1 MTTEGRPPGD
11 YHEAMSS
18 PGSRPLIALDA
29 MPDGTGSDGASP
41 GGVQSVDRAVTV
53 LEILARSGGSTVTEV
68 AAELGVHKSTASRLL
83 GALELRG
90 LVHRPSDGSRYRL
103 GFGILRL
110 AHAIPGRLNVV
121 SEAREE
127 IRDLARAH
135 SETVNL
141 AVLREGLAVNVGQ
154 EMGPSSVATHDW
166 IGSLTPL
173 HATSSGKVLLAGLSS
188 EERSRVLREHGLP
201 ALTTHTTTS
210 REQLERQLLD
220 VAARG
225 YATAFEEFEIG
236 LNSVAVPVHD
246 HLGAVVASISVSGPA
261 FRFTQRTMDD
271 LVEDLRGA
279 GLRVSRRMG
288 YAPVEDPW

>member
-1 MTTEGRPPGD
+1 
-11 YHEAMSS
+11 MSS

-29 MPDGTGSDGASP
+29 MSDGNGSDGVAP
-41 GGVQSVDRAVTV
+41 GGVQSVDRAITV

-83 GALELRG
+83 SALELRG

-121 SEAREE
+121 SEARDE

-141 AVLREGLAVNVGQ
+141 AVLREGLAVNVDQ
-154 EMGPSSVATHDW
+154 EMGPSSVTTHDW

-173 HATSSGKVLLAGLSS
+173 HATSSGKVLLAGLPS
-188 EERSRVLREHGLP
+188 EERARVLRVHGLP
-201 ALTTHTTTS
+201 ALTARTITS
-210 REQLERQLLD
+210 RKQLERQLLD
-220 VAARG
+220 VAGRG
-225 YATAFEEFEIG
+225 YATVFEEFEIG
-236 LNSVAVPVHD
+236 LNSVAVPVRD
-246 HLGAVVASISVSGPA
+246 HLGAVIASISVSGPA
-261 FRFTQRTMDD
+261 FRFTESTMDD
-271 LVEDLRGA
+271 VVEDLRGA

-288 YAPVEDPW
+288 YVRPEADG